1 MTKWE
6 YLTLKIPAFES
17 DFFSSAKVRMTELED
32 ILRDYGN
39 DGWELASQSF
49 TGDIR
54 WGTGDMVL
62 IFKRPKE

>member
-6 YLTLKIPAFES
+6 YRTVTLPAFQMEGLAS
-17 DFFSSAKVRMTELED
+17 VRLKVDLLED
-32 ILRDYGN
+32 VLRDYGN

-54 WGTGDMVL
+54 
-62 IFKRPKE
+62 